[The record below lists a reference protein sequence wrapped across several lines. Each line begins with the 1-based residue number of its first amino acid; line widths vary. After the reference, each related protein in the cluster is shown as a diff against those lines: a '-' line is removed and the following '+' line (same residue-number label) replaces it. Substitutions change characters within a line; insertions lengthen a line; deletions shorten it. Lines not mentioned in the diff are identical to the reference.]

1 MMRLLRMPAISFSR
15 PWTIAA
21 CARAMPSSNSASCW
35 AEICMGCLLG
45 CDGSIAAMFSWRRP
59 KNLGVN
65 GGRLAPC
72 RRTPNCV
79 SSQTDPADRE
89 HYIAPLA
96 FHGRADDLRRAVE
109 SMERATVIKAE
120 RNYVY
125 AEYRTKLMRYVDDLE
140 LYYDEKQ
147 GLVHVRS
154 ASRLGRRDFGVNR
167 NRVEAL
173 RRIIAKL

>member
-1 MMRLLRMPAISFSR
+1 
-15 PWTIAA
+15 
-21 CARAMPSSNSASCW
+21 
-35 AEICMGCLLG
+35 
-45 CDGSIAAMFSWRRP
+45 MFSWRRP

-65 GGRLAPC
+65 DGRFAPC
-72 RRTPNCV
+72 KRTPNCV
-79 SSQTDPADRE
+79 SSQADPADGE
-89 HYIAPLA
+89 HYIAPIA
-96 FHGRADDLRRAVE
+96 FRGPAAELRRAVE

-120 RNYVY
+120 RNYVH
-125 AEYRTKLMRYVDDLE
+125 AQYRTRLMRYVDDLE

-173 RRIIAKL
+173 RRIIPKLRSAGDPQASSTITG